1 MFLKSSAYHSI
12 DIFSVG
18 AIQGALETSVRSM
31 DRPSAMLS
39 YSCNVFPWPCLHRDP
54 NKPVPQDTKFIHTKA
69 NRFEEVAWSKYD
81 PYDQLYLHIGLK
93 PRIRDHYRATKV
105 AFWKHLVP
113 HLYNLN
119 DMFHYSS
126 TTTRVTPMDATQAG
140 TKGSSSRP
148 PLSAAGQLEAGKEL
162 GPLIMPNPR
171 DYSTELSV
179 TIAVGASLLFLNV
192 LAFAALYYRKD
203 KRSHQDANRQLSPQ
217 CDPKAGGSNNNSLTH
232 TNTIDESMS
241 QQLHHPL
248 HSSPSLDYPLSLRRS
263 PEDIPLMAPNN
274 ISMIPNS
281 LMGLSNMSP
290 YSTFPAGYSSAG
302 LPSTHSTTR
311 V

>member
-1 MFLKSSAYHSI
+1 MCVY
-12 DIFSVG
+12 
-18 AIQGALETSVRSM
+18 
-31 DRPSAMLS
+31 
-39 YSCNVFPWPCLHRDP
+39 RDP

-113 HLYNLN
+113 HLYNLH

-126 TTTRVTPMDATQAG
+126 TTTKVTPLDPTQSNN
-140 TKGSSSRP
+140 KRPGSTGRSPVSTAHNDDEGGR
-148 PLSAAGQLEAGKEL
+148 EM

-203 KRSHQDANRQLSPQ
+203 KRSRQDTSQQPSPQ
-217 CDPKAGGSNNNSLTH
+217 RDSKGNNVSH
-232 TNTIDESMS
+232 TTTVDETLSS
-241 QQLHHPL
+241 QQRNQCEALHNPH
-248 HSSPSLDYPLSLRRS
+248 HVSPSLDYSLSQRRS
-263 PEDIPLMAPNN
+263 PDDIPLMTPNN
-274 ISMIPNS
+274 ITMIPNS

>member
-1 MFLKSSAYHSI
+1 MGSLSF
-12 DIFSVG
+12 D
-18 AIQGALETSVRSM
+18 
-31 DRPSAMLS
+31 PSLLR
-39 YSCNVFPWPCLHRDP
+39 CVHRDP

-81 PYDQLYLHIGLK
+81 PYDQFYLHIGLK

-113 HLYNLN
+113 HLYNLQGI
-119 DMFHYSS
+119 FYYSS
-126 TTTRVTPMDATQAG
+126 TTTKVTPLDPTQSNG
-140 TKGSSSRP
+140 KRSGSTGRP
-148 PLSAAGQLEAGKEL
+148 PVSTSHGGGEGGREM

-203 KRSHQDANRQLSPQ
+203 KRSRQETSQQPSPQ
-217 CDPKAGGSNNNSLTH
+217 RESKGNNVSH
-232 TNTIDESMS
+232 TNTVDETLSS
-241 QQLHHPL
+241 QQRSPCEALHNPL
-248 HSSPSLDYPLSLRRS
+248 HASPSFSLSQRRS
-263 PEDIPLMAPNN
+263 PDDIPLMTPNN
-274 ISMIPNS
+274 ITMIPNS